1 MRETRPL
8 LICMVASEALPYA
21 KSGGLADVAG
31 SLPKAIAGTG
41 CRVLLFHPLYR
52 TVRKRFPRLD
62 LKVDGLDLDVG
73 GETARIRI
81 FEHRP
86 FPGVTS
92 FLVEHDPSF
101 DRDGLYGDEGGD
113 YQDNGRRFSVF
124 CRAVSAA
131 LSRMGIRP
139 DVIHCHDWQ
148 AALIPLHLRH
158 RREMA
163 PFLAETATLMTIHN
177 LAYQGIFD
185 RGILDAAGV
194 PESLFHMNGVEF
206 YGKINFLKGGI
217 LSADAVSTVSSRYS
231 REIQTEEFG
240 AGLENVLKGRSEDL
254 HGILNGVDYDIWN
267 PSSDPHLAA
276 NYSAE
281 NLAGKEL
288 CKADLLRSFGLS
300 PDPSAPLMATI
311 SRLIDQKGFDIIA
324 PVLPSL
330 LEAGY
335 RYILLGAGGRAYQ
348 DLFGEIARR
357 YPERM
362 AVKIAYDEPLAH
374 RIEAGAD
381 FFLMPSRY
389 EPCGLNQ
396 IYSLRYGTIPIV
408 RATGGLDDTITN
420 YQPAT
425 GEGNGLKFVEYSPE
439 ALFLKAHEGFLL
451 YRKPRHMG
459 RVIRNAMAE
468 DFSWNRSARRY
479 LELYRRLVARRKR
492 R

>member
-1 MRETRPL
+1 MA
-8 LICMVASEALPYA
+8 ASEALPYA

-31 SLPKAIAGTG
+31 SLPKALAGMG
-41 CRVLLFHPLYR
+41 CQVLLFHPLYR
-52 TVRKRFPRLD
+52 TVRERFPRLE
-62 LKVDGLDLDVG
+62 LKTDGLDLDVG
-73 GETARIRI
+73 DETARLRI

-86 FPGVTS
+86 CPGVTAM
-92 FLVEHDPSF
+92 LVEHDPSF

-113 YQDNGRRFSVF
+113 YHDNGRRFSIF

-131 LSRMGIRP
+131 LGKLSLHP
-139 DVIHCHDWQ
+139 DIIHCHDWQ

-158 RREMA
+158 RPEMA
-163 PFLAETATLMTIHN
+163 PSLEGIPTLMTIHN

-185 RGILDAAGV
+185 HRILDTAGI
-194 PESLFHMNGVEF
+194 PEDLFHMNGVEF

-217 LSADAVSTVSSRYS
+217 LFADAVSTVSSKYS

-267 PSSDPHLAA
+267 PASDPYLAA
-276 NYSAE
+276 NYSAA
-281 NLAGKEL
+281 NLAGKAL
-288 CKADLLRSFGLS
+288 CKTDLLRSFGLS
-300 PDPSAPLMATI
+300 PDPSAPLMTTI

-335 RYILLGAGGRAYQ
+335 RYILLGAGGRTYR

-362 AVKIAYDEPLAH
+362 AVKIGYDEPLAH

-396 IYSLRYGTIPIV
+396 IFSLRYGTVPIV

-425 GEGNGLKFVEYSPE
+425 GAGNGLKFKDYTPE
-439 ALFLKAHEGFLL
+439 ALSLKAHEGLLL

-459 RVIRNAMAE
+459 RIIRNAMAE

-479 LELYRRLVARRKR
+479 LALYRHLIARRKR
-492 R
+492 P